1 MTGHVNAEE
10 RKKEWF
16 REREY
21 GFFFHFLNSGPANT
35 GKNSQWIPMPP
46 TEWNRRVDS
55 FQVDLLA
62 EQLHE
67 LRAGFAWLT
76 VGQNSAYYCS
86 PNIVYDTLTGYT
98 GEASRC
104 SRRDLIADF
113 SDALAKYEIPLFV
126 YSTCMAPGA
135 DPLVLQK
142 LKCEQAW
149 PEDRGK
155 IVTPEF
161 KRMDEFLK
169 MWTDIHR
176 VWAERW
182 GRKIHG
188 WWIDGTY
195 NPEFLFDFPEE
206 PNGESFVRALRA
218 GNPDALVA
226 FNPGIQ
232 YLPRRNYRGSPESMT
247 AGEIFDPELAVP
259 SGSSRFSDGLLPFL
273 LTPAG
278 NTWGPHSTLR
288 YSPEKYAELTRN
300 ITDNG
305 GVIAWDLPFS
315 PEGISRENFHILRQF
330 ADEYRRSQQ
339 LFPKT
344 TVRISPPVLDGTEKT
359 EDGFLSLSPESS
371 DLSVFWNGM
380 PVHPPCRLPYSGRKE
395 QRIELECGG
404 WKRGFPVYAEH
415 RLHLGTDFSKPFCIA
430 GNDGTCI
437 GAYSFALSGNLFR
450 IHAEITEKEA
460 LICKVPWQNSCL
472 ELFLADSERFH
483 RRQFCILHDG
493 RVLEVHSSGILLPVP
508 FLHCERSRSR
518 ESLLLDLTI
527 ELPGPYRNGGFR
539 FEIQQSVNRNGDALH
554 GVLFGANAESSS
566 CYALV
571 EPD

>member
-1 MTGHVNAEE
+1 M
-10 RKKEWF
+10 
-16 REREY
+16 
-21 GFFFHFLNSGPANT
+21 
-35 GKNSQWIPMPP
+35 
-46 TEWNRRVDS
+46 
-55 FQVDLLA
+55 
-62 EQLHE
+62 
-67 LRAGFAWLT
+67 
-76 VGQNSAYYCS
+76 
-86 PNIVYDTLTGYT
+86 
-98 GEASRC
+98 
-104 SRRDLIADF
+104 
-113 SDALAKYEIPLFV
+113 
-126 YSTCMAPGA
+126 
-135 DPLVLQK
+135 
-142 LKCEQAW
+142 
-149 PEDRGK
+149 
-155 IVTPEF
+155 
-161 KRMDEFLK
+161 
-169 MWTDIHR
+169 
-176 VWAERW
+176 
-182 GRKIHG
+182 
-188 WWIDGTY
+188 
-195 NPEFLFDFPEE
+195 
-206 PNGESFVRALRA
+206 
-218 GNPDALVA
+218 
-226 FNPGIQ
+226 
-232 YLPRRNYRGSPESMT
+232 
-247 AGEIFDPELAVP
+247 
-259 SGSSRFSDGLLPFL
+259 
-273 LTPAG
+273 
-278 NTWGPHSTLR
+278 
-288 YSPEKYAELTRN
+288 
-300 ITDNG
+300 
-305 GVIAWDLPFS
+305 IAWDLPFS

-330 ADEYRRSQQ
+330 ADEYRRSRQ

-344 TVRISPPVLDGTEKT
+344 TVRVTPPVLDDTEKT

-415 RLHLGTDFSKPFCIA
+415 RLHLGKDFSKPFCIA

-472 ELFLADSERFH
+472 ELFLADAERFH